1 MQQAG
6 FGAVDVGYR
15 AVQSLRLEK
24 HYLAWAA
31 DITADDDPYEAGLAL
46 HTRPDKPELLA
57 GPALRTIR
65 DRGPA
70 RRLSWFTASAD
81 VVMHGGELLV
91 LPDGRLTPVKSA
103 GFGHTVGENIFCA
116 YVPAEV
122 AASSEFVVEIMGNRH
137 PVRHH
142 TAPPYDPQ
150 GVTIR
155 A

>member
-1 MQQAG
+1 MVANCL
-6 FGAVDVGYR
+6 F
-15 AVQSLRLEK
+15 
-24 HYLAWAA
+24 
-31 DITADDDPYEAGLAL
+31 
-46 HTRPDKPELLA
+46 
-57 GPALRTIR
+57 
-65 DRGPA
+65 
-70 RRLSWFTASAD
+70 
-81 VVMHGGELLV
+81 

-116 YVPAEV
+116 YVPAQV

-142 TAPPYDPQ
+142 TAPLYDPQ